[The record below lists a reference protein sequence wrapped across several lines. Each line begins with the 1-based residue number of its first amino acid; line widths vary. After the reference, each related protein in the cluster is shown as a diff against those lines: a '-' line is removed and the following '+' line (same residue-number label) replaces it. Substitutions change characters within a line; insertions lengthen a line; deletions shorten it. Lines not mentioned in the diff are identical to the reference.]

1 MFGLQNLLSECVF
14 SRVFWVAEAGNEG
27 RFSQKRTVLK
37 IPPYEYLAGENL
49 NCRNPRK
56 TTIIQIAIS
65 GKESNVP
72 SLGSRSNRHDRT

>member
-37 IPPYEYLAGENL
+37 IPPYEYLGGENL

-56 TTIIQIAIS
+56 TS